1 MAPEQTAELS
11 NKEEIHT
18 MQKKLIA
25 AAVAGLIA
33 VPALA
38 QTNVTI
44 SGRLATGYEHYS
56 LSGGATTG
64 KDAYNAF
71 NDQSSRL
78 IFNVNEDLGGG
89 LSAWG
94 QMDFRFD
101 HNNANTIAPS
111 GNTAMGLASKTWGKF
126 SIGRWDVHYNE
137 IAGGTNAGTRAGSLQ
152 SVSSFGV
159 MSQVN
164 GGTIANG
171 TRTENL
177 IMWDSPNWNGFTA
190 RLAYSTS
197 PFGAE
202 GVSNRAAGDPG
213 DGSAWTG
220 ALRYANGPWKAGLS
234 YWHANTEGDNM
245 APVATSFASSAG
257 ACAAATGG
265 MGAFT
270 AIVGGGGA
278 CAVTPFHAD
287 QRSTRVWGSYQFA
300 MGLSVGLAYDRSS
313 RHIGLNGG
321 ATTTFRRGAWYIPIN
336 YAFGPHKIYFDYT
349 RAGDTSNTVGNSSAS
364 QWSLG
369 YDYAFSKRTSAGVY
383 YTKVNNSTAGGYD
396 MFTRNAGVGG
406 VGLNTAAGEDSRQWY
421 IGMAHNF

>member
-1 MAPEQTAELS
+1 
-11 NKEEIHT
+11 

-25 AAVAGLIA
+25 AAITGLLA
-33 VPALA
+33 VPAMA
-38 QTNVTI
+38 QTNVTL
-44 SGRLATGYEHYS
+44 SGRLATGYENYS
-56 LSGGATTG
+56 ISGGATTG
-64 KDAYNAF
+64 KDTYNAF

-101 HNNANTIAPS
+101 FNNANSVAPS

-137 IAGGTNAGTRAGSLQ
+137 IAGGTNAVTRAGSLQ
-152 SVSSFGV
+152 SINSFGM

-164 GGTIANG
+164 GLTIANG

-190 RLAYSTS
+190 RLGYSTS
-197 PFGAE
+197 PFGPE
-202 GVSNRAAGDPG
+202 GMSNRAAGDPG

-234 YWHANTEGDNM
+234 YWNANTEGDQT
-245 APVATSFASSAG
+245 APNANSYASSAG
-257 ACAAATGG
+257 GCAIATAGFGTYNAFAAPNAGG
-265 MGAFT
+265 TCTLVPM
-270 AIVGGGGA
+270 
-278 CAVTPFHAD
+278 HAD

-300 MGLSVGLAYDRSS
+300 MGLSIGLAYDRSS
-313 RHIGLNGG
+313 VRVGPNGG
-321 ATTTFRRGAWYIPIN
+321 VSTTFRRSAWYIPIN
-336 YAFGPHKIYFDYT
+336 YAWGPHKVYFDYT
-349 RAGDTSNTVGNSSAS
+349 RAGDTSNTVGNSGGS

-369 YDYAFSKRTSAGVY
+369 YDYAFSKRTSAGIY
-383 YTKVNNSTAGGYD
+383 YTKVNNNTAGGYD
-396 MFTRNAGVGG
+396 MFTRNTGLGATGST
-406 VGLNTAAGEDSRQWY
+406 LNTGAGEDVRQWY
-421 IGMAHNF
+421 IGLAHNF